1 MHMDDEEQLIPI
13 PVAAEKYGVDIRK
26 LRGAVWHDNVK
37 GRLDL
42 PMGVSSQ
49 DMVIDNDRLRDWAAY
64 QNRGS

>member
-1 MHMDDEEQLIPI
+1 
-13 PVAAEKYGVDIRK
+13 VDIRK
-26 LRGAVWHDNVK
+26 LRGAIWHDSVK

>member
-1 MHMDDEEQLIPI
+1 MDDEEQLIPI
-13 PVAAEKYGVDIRK
+13 PVAAEKYGIDIRK
-26 LRGAVWHDNVK
+26 LRGAIWHDSVK

-64 QNRGS
+64 QNRGR